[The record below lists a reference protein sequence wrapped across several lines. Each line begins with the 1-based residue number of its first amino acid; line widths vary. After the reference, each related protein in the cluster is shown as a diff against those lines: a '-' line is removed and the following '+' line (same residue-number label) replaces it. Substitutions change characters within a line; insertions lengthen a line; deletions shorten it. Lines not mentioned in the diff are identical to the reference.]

1 MHMCQYWQQK
11 NRDRGLCKRNTSD
24 SHNNAL
30 MCMCQYWQQEN
41 HNQVYAKE
49 MQVIDY

>member
-1 MHMCQYWQQK
+1 MCQYWHQK
-11 NRDRGLCKRNTSD
+11 NRDPSLCKRNASD

-41 HNQVYAKE
+41 HNHAKE